1 MFNCCGSFSPLP
13 FPHTHYF
20 VLPIL
25 SSHHSLSCIGSQQ
38 QMQTC
43 FALRQS
49 LVRASA
55 NSLPLASAARRA
67 GPPGPSQQRPL
78 TLLVLRHSPPTR
90 SFSTFPSST
99 AREPKRAASSYWTI
113 AITLLLIGGGKF
125 VQDRYLDPAR
135 DARQKPILDDSQLAQ
150 QSQEPFLGVIDLLET
165 MPVDLPPGT
174 VGNLTPEQEV
184 KLREFW
190 TLALKAF
197 GINLDSPD
205 QSGSQTQGGLASI
218 ALSAGDD
225 KHGQSKEFQQALAD
239 MSADEFRTTYWNMV
253 KHDNPDSLFLRFLR
267 ARKWD
272 VKKAFIMFISTI
284 RWRSKEIQVDNDV
297 MKNGEGFALKQSQ
310 SSDPVE
316 KKKGEDFLFQMRK
329 GKSYLHGVDKA
340 GRPICV
346 VRVRLHKASDQSEE
360 ALQRYTVYL
369 IESTRMMLAP
379 PIETAVS
386 FPVSWLT
393 G

>member
-1 MFNCCGSFSPLP
+1 
-13 FPHTHYF
+13 
-20 VLPIL
+20 
-25 SSHHSLSCIGSQQ
+25 
-38 QMQTC
+38 MQAC
-43 FALRQS
+43 FLLRHS
-49 LVRASA
+49 LVRPSA
-55 NSLPLASAARRA
+55 NSFSLTSSLARRA
-67 GPPGPSQQRPL
+67 APPGPSLQRAL
-78 TLLVLRHSPPTR
+78 TLLRYSPPTR
-90 SFSTFPSST
+90 PFSTFPSST
-99 AREPKRAASSYWTI
+99 ARAPKRAASSYWTV

-135 DARQKPILDDSQLAQ
+135 DTQQKPILDDSQLAQ
-150 QSQEPFLGVIDLLET
+150 QSQEPFLGVIDLLQT

-174 VGNLTPEQEV
+174 VGNLTREQEV

-205 QSGSQTQGGLASI
+205 EPGSQNQGLASI

-239 MSADEFRTTYWNMV
+239 MSADEFRTTFWNMV

-284 RWRSKEIQVDNDV
+284 RWRSKDIQVDNDV

-310 SSDPVE
+310 SSDPAE
-316 KKKGEDFLFQMRK
+316 KKKGEEFLFQMRK
-329 GKSYLHGVDKA
+329 GKSYLHGVDKS

-386 FPVSWLT
+386 F
-393 G
+393 

>member
-1 MFNCCGSFSPLP
+1 
-13 FPHTHYF
+13 
-20 VLPIL
+20 
-25 SSHHSLSCIGSQQ
+25 
-38 QMQTC
+38 
-43 FALRQS
+43 
-49 LVRASA
+49 
-55 NSLPLASAARRA
+55 
-67 GPPGPSQQRPL
+67 
-78 TLLVLRHSPPTR
+78 
-90 SFSTFPSST
+90 
-99 AREPKRAASSYWTI
+99 
-113 AITLLLIGGGKF
+113 
-125 VQDRYLDPAR
+125 
-135 DARQKPILDDSQLAQ
+135 
-150 QSQEPFLGVIDLLET
+150 

-174 VGNLTPEQEV
+174 VGNLTSEQEV

-190 TLALKAF
+190 TLALKTF
-197 GINLDSPD
+197 GVNLDSPD
-205 QSGSQTQGGLASI
+205 EPASQSQGLASL
-218 ALSAGDD
+218 ALSAGED

-239 MSADEFRTTYWNMV
+239 TSADEFRTTFWNMV

-310 SSDPVE
+310 SSDPTE

-346 VRVRLHKASDQSEE
+346 VRVRLHKAADQSEE

-386 FPVSWLT
+386 FLADSPVKWGFESNT
-393 G
+393 TI